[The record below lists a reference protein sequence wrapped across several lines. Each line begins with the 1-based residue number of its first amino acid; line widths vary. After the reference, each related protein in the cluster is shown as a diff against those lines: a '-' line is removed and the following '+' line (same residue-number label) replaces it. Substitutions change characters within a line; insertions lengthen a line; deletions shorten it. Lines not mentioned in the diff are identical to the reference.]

1 MRNPFDI
8 LDHHAGH
15 LNAIQNTEL
24 NYVEDVQSG
33 HTTHIATTYYAVGT
47 DDLPGANRNDVHEF
61 MNVSDTSISFLGLTT
76 STSLVDS
83 ITRASNTTQVGQQF
97 LNNAEFN
104 GRALQDITIQQ
115 TIQMIPDRS
124 ERSLPAL
131 SAATRILL
139 SKLRGEGATFRSVYQ
154 AAAIQAIITY
164 PVSFLIILPTGG
176 GKSDIIFMTALKERD
191 NRRVTVAVVPFVALH
206 PDIIRRGEELGLV
219 ILSWD
224 SSITTERIR
233 STDILLV
240 TLEHVDSGLFRD
252 VFTQLLVDLNG
263 QPRIARIIFDEAH
276 TVLMQFGFRAAYSAL
291 PTLTSLN
298 IPCILL
304 SATVPPTQSDA
315 IRLAYGQRDMQTIRA
330 PSTTRHNI
338 SYNVVIDADATSKL
352 DEYIL
357 SFFP

>member
-1 MRNPFDI
+1 
-8 LDHHAGH
+8 
-15 LNAIQNTEL
+15 
-24 NYVEDVQSG
+24 
-33 HTTHIATTYYAVGT
+33 
-47 DDLPGANRNDVHEF
+47 
-61 MNVSDTSISFLGLTT
+61 MNVSDRWISFLGLTT
-76 STSLVDS
+76 STPVVDS
-83 ITRASNTTQVGQQF
+83 ITRASNTTQVGQQV
-97 LNNAEFN
+97 LSNPELN
-104 GRALQDITIQQ
+104 GRAVQDITIQQ

-124 ERSLPAL
+124 DRSLPAL

-154 AAAIQAIITY
+154 ATAVQAILSY
-164 PVSFLIILPTGG
+164 PVQSFLIILPTGG
-176 GKSDIIFMTALKERD
+176 GKSDIIFMTTLKERD
-191 NRRVTVAVVPFVALH
+191 NRRVTVTVVPFVALH
-206 PDIIRRGEELGLV
+206 LDIIRRGEELGLV

-224 SSITTERIR
+224 SSITIERIR

-276 TVLMQFGFRAAYSAL
+276 TVLMQFGFRGAYSAL

-315 IRLAYGQRDMQTIRA
+315 IRLAYGQPDMQTIRA

-338 SYNVVIDADATSKL
+338 SYNVVIDADPTSKL

-357 SFFP
+357 SFFPESGML